1 VKGIKMTNHAHVEA
15 SVIAI
20 SMIAIVSLIDHFVN
34 MMDNNPYK
42 LFGYIGLFFV
52 LYIPLYMMRKKAWR
66 R

>member
-1 VKGIKMTNHAHVEA
+1 
-15 SVIAI
+15 
-20 SMIAIVSLIDHFVN
+20 MIAIVSLIDHFVN